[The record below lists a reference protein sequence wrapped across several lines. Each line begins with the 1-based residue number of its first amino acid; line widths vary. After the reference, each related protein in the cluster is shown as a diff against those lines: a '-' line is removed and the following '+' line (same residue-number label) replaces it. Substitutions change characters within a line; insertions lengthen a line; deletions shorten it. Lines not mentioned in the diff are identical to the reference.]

1 MISLIPK
8 QDIRYYFTIFF
19 TILLSV
25 ALAVGMFAVYPD
37 FKDALYAVSVSSL
50 NVDAIVNLGTPII
63 TTAQKDLLQKADNF
77 DRTIMDN
84 TSSVSSLREK
94 SNDNIEV
101 LKTLVEEEANEI
113 RATQQE
119 IAKELKTAMQE
130 NSNPGSVEFFEEKL
144 YTNEDTCTQ
153 AIRELNSAAEV
164 AVDQITEGQPV
175 TEAFLLI
182 VTDVAAVEL
191 FSSFLVVFSVL
202 LQIYLNKNTRHCI
215 SVLLNS
221 LK

>member
-1 MISLIPK
+1 MLSLSK
-8 QDIRYYFTIFF
+8 QNVTLYFTIFF
-19 TILLSV
+19 TMLVSV
-25 ALAVGMFAVYPD
+25 AVAVGMFAVYPD
-37 FKDALYAVSVSSL
+37 FKDALYAAFVSSS
-50 NVDAIVNLGTPII
+50 NVDAILTFSSVPF
-63 TTAQKDLLQKADNF
+63 TTEQKSLLEKADNF
-77 DRTIMDN
+77 DRTAMEN
-84 TSSVSSLREK
+84 TSTVTSLREK

-101 LKTLVEEEANEI
+101 LKTLVEAEADKI

-119 IAKELKTAMQE
+119 IADDLKAAMQQ
-130 NSNPGSVEFFEEKL
+130 NPQNADHFEEKL
-144 YTNEDTCTQ
+144 YTTQDTSTQ
-153 AIRELNSAAEV
+153 AVSELKSAAEV

-202 LQIYLNKNTRHCI
+202 LQIYLNKNTRHYI